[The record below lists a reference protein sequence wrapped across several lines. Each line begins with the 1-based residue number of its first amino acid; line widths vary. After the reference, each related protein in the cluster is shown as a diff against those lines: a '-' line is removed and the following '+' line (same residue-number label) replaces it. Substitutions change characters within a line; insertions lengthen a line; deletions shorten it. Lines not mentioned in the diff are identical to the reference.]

1 MNLHSWSYE
10 YFHNRKLFPT
20 SSLLF
25 LSSMFTLIHQYIL
38 LIITIIVISS
48 IPISDCLKITLLDI
62 PSPLVVGES
71 AELTCNY
78 DLEDNVLYSFKWY
91 KDGIEFYRYVPRD
104 YPPTQYLKMSGINVD
119 IRKSSKKSVFLHNV
133 NLSTRGKYR
142 CEISAEAPSF
152 VTAAKEGSL
161 EINVLPTSGPKI
173 TTDQNEYTVGDE
185 IQANCTSDRS
195 NLDIILNFTINGE
208 PITNSIDYEVK
219 YSTQLH
225 SDSLKTS
232 GLSLRFLLNDKH
244 FHQGKLKLKC
254 IASVPLY
261 NIQNEAN
268 KIVKDYQYRH
278 ELLQYFASS
287 SSSSASSSASESQA
301 ARSKV
306 LNTGR
311 IHHIGHYG
319 HLTEMNM
326 VKCIYVLFTTLIH
339 WQFQNLF
346 Q

>member
-1 MNLHSWSYE
+1 
-10 YFHNRKLFPT
+10 
-20 SSLLF
+20 
-25 LSSMFTLIHQYIL
+25 MFTSIHQNFI
-38 LIITIIVISS
+38 LIITLMAISS
-48 IPISDCLKITLLDI
+48 IPLSNCLKITLLDI

-152 VTAAKEGSL
+152 VTAAKEGNL

-173 TTDQNEYTVGDE
+173 TTDQNKYTVGDE

-244 FHQGKLKLKC
+244 FYQGKLKLKC

-261 NIQNEAN
+261 NIQNEAI

-278 ELLQYFASS
+278 ELLQYF
-287 SSSSASSSASESQA
+287 SSSSASSSASESQ
-301 ARSKV
+301 V
-306 LNTGR
+306 M
-311 IHHIGHYG
+311 I
-319 HLTEMNM
+319 
-326 VKCIYVLFTTLIH
+326 
-339 WQFQNLF
+339 
-346 Q
+346 